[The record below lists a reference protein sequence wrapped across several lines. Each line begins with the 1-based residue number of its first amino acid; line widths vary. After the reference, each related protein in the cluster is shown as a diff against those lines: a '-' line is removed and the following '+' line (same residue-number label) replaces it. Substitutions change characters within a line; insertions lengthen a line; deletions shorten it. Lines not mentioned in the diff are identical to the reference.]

1 MLTFRRTRRGGVLE
15 FFIKKGAGTWIFHQ
29 HLPFSVTLRAHI
41 THFDTF
47 GEK

>member
-1 MLTFRRTRRGGVLE
+1 MLTFRPTKRGGVGVLE
-15 FFIKKGAGTWIFHQ
+15 FFQDDFASA
-29 HLPFSVTLRAHI
+29 PAFSVTLRAHI